1 MNANNDSEVYS
12 FHSGG
17 AQFCFAD
24 GSAHFISDSIDPL
37 VFMALVTRS
46 GGENVSGR
54 CLLILSAAT
63 SLPSRRAIAAVSCPL
78 SLGIFR
84 AILTLRH
91 FAPLG
96 TIPPYFSLPSN
107 CWQTSSESFGRPSG
121 RCRSR
126 MTRPTM
132 QGVLTVKSNLSS
144 LALAAALTV
153 LVGLASPLF
162 AQAPQQQYPGAQ
174 PGMQGAPAAQQ
185 NVPPIAPGTRL
196 GVDGLAVVDVAY
208 IFKNHARF
216 KQQMEAM
223 KAKVD
228 AAEQELKRDQEDYKR
243 LADQLKNYQP
253 GSPDYKKTEDDMLKK
268 QGDLNLKVSLQ
279 KKDFM
284 EQEGRIYFNVSREID
299 DAVKQIA
306 TKNNIGLVL
315 RFNGDPVD
323 PVDRNDILRGIN
335 KPIVY
340 YDPRMDITPYVLQDL
355 NRSAAAGTGPV
366 GVRPPTG
373 SPPLR

>member
-1 MNANNDSEVYS
+1 
-12 FHSGG
+12 
-17 AQFCFAD
+17 
-24 GSAHFISDSIDPL
+24 
-37 VFMALVTRS
+37 
-46 GGENVSGR
+46 
-54 CLLILSAAT
+54 
-63 SLPSRRAIAAVSCPL
+63 
-78 SLGIFR
+78 
-84 AILTLRH
+84 
-91 FAPLG
+91 
-96 TIPPYFSLPSN
+96 
-107 CWQTSSESFGRPSG
+107 
-121 RCRSR
+121 
-126 MTRPTM
+126 M
-132 QGVLTVKSNLSS
+132 QGVLNVKSNLSS
-144 LALAAALTV
+144 LALAVALTV
-153 LVGLASPLF
+153 LVGWASPLF

-174 PGMQGAPAAQQ
+174 PGMQTAPAAQQ
-185 NVPPIAPGTRL
+185 NMPPAIAPGTRL

-243 LADQLKNYQP
+243 LADQLKNFQP

-306 TKNNIGLVL
+306 VKNNIGLVL

-340 YDPRMDITPYVLQDL
+340 YDPRMDVTPYVLQDL

-366 GVRPPTG
+366 GVRPPAG